1 MHLTYLQGIFLGLI
15 QGITELFPVSSLG
28 HAVLVPA
35 WVGGSLGKVASED
48 NGSYLSITVAMHL
61 ASAIALLLVF
71 RSRWVQ
77 LIGAGLTSLRNPSGL
92 FQQAKLSSSARVFWL
107 IVVAT
112 IPAGLLGIVFQKHL
126 TKIFGDPK
134 YTAIFLTVNGL
145 ILILAERLSRRTK
158 VQNVQFENQDEN
170 IEIAAH
176 IRIPSALAIGVGQS
190 AALFAGISRFGI
202 TTSAGLLRGLNHRV
216 ASDFAFLLSLPII
229 AAAALVKLP
238 HLLNSS
244 QDLGPIL
251 AGSLVSFFATFV
263 SIKFLVKWF
272 KTRTLY
278 PFAFYCLIVGVVSI
292 VKFG

>member
-77 LIGAGLTSLRNPSGL
+77 LIGSGLNSLKNPSRL
-92 FQQAKLSSSARVFWL
+92 FQQANLSSSARVFWL

-158 VQNVQFENQDEN
+158 VQNVLDEN

-278 PFAFYCLIVGVVSI
+278 PFAFYCLIVGAISI

>member
-77 LIGAGLTSLRNPSGL
+77 LIGSGLNSLKNPSRL
-92 FQQAKLSSSARVFWL
+92 FQQANLSSSARVFWL

-158 VQNVQFENQDEN
+158 VQNVQDEN

-278 PFAFYCLIVGVVSI
+278 PFAFYCLIVGAISI

>member
-77 LIGAGLTSLRNPSGL
+77 LIGSGLNSLKNPSRL
-92 FQQAKLSSSARVFWL
+92 FQQANLSSSARVFWL

-158 VQNVQFENQDEN
+158 VQNVLDEN

-176 IRIPSALAIGVGQS
+176 IRILSALAIGVGQS

-229 AAAALVKLP
+229 AAAALVKMP

-278 PFAFYCLIVGVVSI
+278 PFAFYCLIVGAISI

>member
-1 MHLTYLQGIFLGLI
+1 MHLSYLQGIFLGLI

-61 ASAIALLLVF
+61 ASAFALLLVF
-71 RSRWVQ
+71 RTRWVQ
-77 LIGAGLTSLRNPSGL
+77 LIGAGLNSLKNPGRL
-92 FQQAKLSSSARVFWL
+92 LRQANLSSSARVFWL
-107 IVVAT
+107 IAVAT

-145 ILILAERLSRRTK
+145 ILILGERLSRRTK
-158 VQNVQFENQDEN
+158 VQNVEDESS
-170 IEIAAH
+170 EIAAH
-176 IRIPSALAIGVGQS
+176 INIPSALAIGVGQS

-202 TTSAGLLRGLNHRV
+202 TTSAGLLRGLSHRV

-244 QDLGPIL
+244 KDLGPIL

-278 PFAFYCLIVGVVSI
+278 PFAFYCLIVGVISI

>member
-35 WVGGSLGKVASED
+35 WVGGSLGKVPSED

-77 LIGAGLTSLRNPSGL
+77 LIGSGLNSLKNPSRL
-92 FQQAKLSSSARVFWL
+92 FQQANLSSSARVFWL

-158 VQNVQFENQDEN
+158 VQNVQDEN

-278 PFAFYCLIVGVVSI
+278 PFAFYCLIVGAISI

>member
-77 LIGAGLTSLRNPSGL
+77 LIGSGLNSLKNPSRL
-92 FQQAKLSSSARVFWL
+92 FQQANLSSSARVFWL

-145 ILILAERLSRRTK
+145 ILILAERLSRRAK
-158 VQNVQFENQDEN
+158 VQNVQDEN

-278 PFAFYCLIVGVVSI
+278 PFAFYCLIVGAISI